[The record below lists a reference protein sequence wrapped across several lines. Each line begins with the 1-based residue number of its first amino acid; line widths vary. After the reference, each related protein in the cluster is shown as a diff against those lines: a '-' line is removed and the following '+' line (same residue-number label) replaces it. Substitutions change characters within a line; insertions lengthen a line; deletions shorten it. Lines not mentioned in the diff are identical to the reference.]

1 LMPSAPWLDEGH
13 APKNILIAPGLKQP
27 YPWSSQIQPVSLM
40 KIGQFGAL
48 AVPGEFTVMTGR
60 RLKKTVSQVPGTGL
74 THLTIAG
81 YANSFHQYVTTFEE
95 YQLQHY
101 EGASTHFGPWTA
113 AAYRQIF
120 HDLATDLA
128 NGTWPN
134 YAQDPVP
141 LNITGQQVTYQPG
154 VIFDGKPIF
163 KDFGDVKKKP
173 KNQYSSGDEVEVSF
187 WAGHPKNNLKTGSS
201 FIFIERKSTGGWD
214 PAYNDNDW
222 CTIFEWKRK
231 NFIFGTSHAIARW
244 KIPEDVIP
252 GTYRIRHEGS
262 RKSVWSGNIYPYSGK
277 TNEFQVQ

>member
-1 LMPSAPWLDEGH
+1 MPGSP
-13 APKNILIAPGLKQP
+13 P
-27 YPWSSQIQPVSLM
+27 S
-40 KIGQFGAL
+40 KI
-48 AVPGEFTVMTGR
+48 
-60 RLKKTVSQVPGTGL
+60 
-74 THLTIAG
+74 
-81 YANSFHQYVTTFEE
+81 
-95 YQLQHY
+95 
-101 EGASTHFGPWTA
+101 GPWTA

-128 NGTWPN
+128 TGTWPN

-141 LNITGQQVTYQPG
+141 LNITGQQVTYQVG

-201 FIFIERKSTGGWD
+201 FIFIERKSSGGWD